1 MGPQRQRARNSFL
14 QISAPPSEKKD
25 RASPLLHCAAAKVKI
40 EEFFHLLQPHQ
51 NVGGKQ
57 TIMKGFY
64 QFLKIWK
71 EEKKKTKEKQ
81 QLMNQVTDNYNL
93 VRIMYPN
100 LKL

>member
-1 MGPQRQRARNSFL
+1 
-14 QISAPPSEKKD
+14 
-25 RASPLLHCAAAKVKI
+25 
-40 EEFFHLLQPHQ
+40 
-51 NVGGKQ
+51 
-57 TIMKGFY
+57 MKGFY